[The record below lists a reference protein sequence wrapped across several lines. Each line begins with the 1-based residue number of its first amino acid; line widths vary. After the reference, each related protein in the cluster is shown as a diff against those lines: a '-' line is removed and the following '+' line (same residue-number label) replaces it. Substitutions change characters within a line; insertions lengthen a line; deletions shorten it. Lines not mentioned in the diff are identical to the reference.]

1 MQEHQKITAIQDWG
15 WSFGNLKLSIKHG
28 DILKQ
33 AEEAMVNSEQT
44 DFILASHDNSI
55 SSKINSKF
63 PETQSDL
70 HFQTGGEV
78 FPPGTVLQTNC
89 PNGKIIFHAG
99 FHAPSDWYN
108 KDDTEDRLAEHMDRI
123 QECIEIIIDQCI
135 EKKVRSVGFPL
146 IGCGIF
152 GLPKEVFSS
161 VFFES
166 IIRKARGC
174 ESRLEVVLYVSK
186 SSYIDTIARYGTQR
200 MALHLNIG
208 TPLLKPAGGHPL
220 VSSLRN
226 RVRKSSDEM
235 SEERELLR
243 FSEIALHVDMAVFA
257 EHANFNKSRL
267 IEILKRPSVSL
278 TFGNLLELIALI
290 TKEQKC
296 DEPDWAADR
305 AEKLKNKR
313 IRSAI
318 GRLNADRNDFA
329 HHAKP
334 REINDIIEDV
344 ESVFGPTSLPQEWE
358 NFSGNLWIK
367 KFSRGIGLLSSYTP
381 EKNKVSWLIP
391 ETREKV
397 HQSYPIEAKTY

>member
-15 WSFGNLKLSIKHG
+15 WSFGLLKLSIKHG

-44 DFILASHDNSI
+44 DFILATHDNSI
-55 SSKINSKF
+55 SSKLNSKY
-63 PETQSDL
+63 PEIQSDL
-70 HFQTGGEV
+70 HFQTKGKV
-78 FPPGTVLQTNC
+78 FPPGTVLQTIC

-108 KDDTEDRLAEHMDRI
+108 KDDAENLLAEHMDRI
-123 QECIEIIIDQCI
+123 QECVEIIIDQCI

-146 IGCGIF
+146 IGCGRF
-152 GLPKEVFSS
+152 GLPKEVFAS

-166 IIRKARGC
+166 IIRKAREC
-174 ESRLEVVLYVSK
+174 ESTLEVVLYASK
-186 SSYIDTIARYGTQR
+186 SSYTEIVARNGTQC
-200 MALHLNIG
+200 MASHLNIG
-208 TPLLKPAGGHPL
+208 TPLLNPAGGHPL

-226 RVRKSSDEM
+226 RVRKSSDQM

-243 FSEIALHVDMAVFA
+243 FSEMSLHVDMAVFA
-257 EHANFNKSRL
+257 EHANFSKCRL
-267 IEILKRPSVSL
+267 MDILNRPSVSL
-278 TFGNLLELIALI
+278 TFGHIVDLIVAI
-290 TKEQKC
+290 TKEQKF
-296 DEPDWAADR
+296 DKPGWVADR
-305 AEKLKNKR
+305 AEKLKIKC
-313 IRSAI
+313 IRTAI
-318 GRLNADRNDFA
+318 SRLNKDRNDFA

-334 REINDIIEDV
+334 REIDGIIEDV
-344 ESVFGPTSLPQEWE
+344 ELVFGPTSLPQEWE

-367 KFSRGIGLLSSYTP
+367 KFSGGIGLLSGYTP

-397 HQSYPIEAKTY
+397 HKINPPCKIP

>member
-1 MQEHQKITAIQDWG
+1 
-15 WSFGNLKLSIKHG
+15 
-28 DILKQ
+28 
-33 AEEAMVNSEQT
+33 MVNSEQT

-235 SEERELLR
+235 SEEGSSSD
-243 FSEIALHVDMAVFA
+243 FQKLHFT
-257 EHANFNKSRL
+257 L
-267 IEILKRPSVSL
+267 IW
-278 TFGNLLELIALI
+278 
-290 TKEQKC
+290 Q
-296 DEPDWAADR
+296 
-305 AEKLKNKR
+305 
-313 IRSAI
+313 
-318 GRLNADRNDFA
+318 
-329 HHAKP
+329 
-334 REINDIIEDV
+334 
-344 ESVFGPTSLPQEWE
+344 
-358 NFSGNLWIK
+358 
-367 KFSRGIGLLSSYTP
+367 FSRNMQISIKAG
-381 EKNKVSWLIP
+381 
-391 ETREKV
+391 
-397 HQSYPIEAKTY
+397 